1 MENWNSFTKRIL
13 INKSLESV
21 YRSWATKKQIESWFL
36 EKAEFSSENNQ
47 RQPDELVQK
56 GDNFIWKWN
65 NWDFAEEGQILEAN
79 GKDKISFTFGKGG
92 IVTIKLKEINDAT
105 EVILTQDDIPTDE
118 KSKMD
123 IFVGCNTG
131 WTFWLTNLKAYL
143 EYNITLHAKG
153 IKQDE
158 TRNLVNS

>member
-79 GKDKISFTFGKGG
+79 GKDEISFTFGKGG